1 MRETTNTDAV
11 LTAGKRLKKDG
22 TPDRRGGKL
31 GNKGNRQATGKK
43 RIEGYETRKHYAF
56 VATDEEYNLL
66 RRFNTIL
73 RTSPDVAA
81 QIVVKLGTPPEGR
94 AKKDSSRKNRAI
106 AGTETERA
114 QLKTMLAIIKDRYS
128 ISYDVISNAEGL

>member
-1 MRETTNTDAV
+1 MKEQESTT
-11 LTAGKRLKKDG
+11 KEPRLKKDG

-43 RIEGYETRKHYAF
+43 RVEGYEIRKHYNF

-73 RTSPDVAA
+73 RTSPDAAA
-81 QIVVKLGTPPEGR
+81 QIIEKLGTPPEGR
-94 AKKDSSRKNRAI
+94 AKKDSSRKNRALS
-106 AGTETERA
+106 GTDAERA
-114 QLKTMLAIIKDRYS
+114 QLKGMLAIIKDRYI
-128 ISYDVISNAEGL
+128 ISSEVISNAEGFL